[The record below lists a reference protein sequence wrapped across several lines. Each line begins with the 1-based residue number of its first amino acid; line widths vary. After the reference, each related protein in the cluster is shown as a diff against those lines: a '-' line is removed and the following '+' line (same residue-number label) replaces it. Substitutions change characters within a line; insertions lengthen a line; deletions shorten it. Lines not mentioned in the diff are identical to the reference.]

1 MNVLEKFKEQLK
13 EHKRLGVILQE
24 KGQSIFE
31 EASREIFKKYPNLN
45 SFSWT
50 QYTPHFNDGDPC
62 HFGINDT
69 IYLNGISQYNDDC
82 DEWNNIA
89 DDPNTITDEVYDLIS
104 SVDEDSMKL
113 YGEGKITVSKDG
125 RIVCDYYSHD

>member
-13 EHKRLGVILQE
+13 EHKRLGLILQE

-31 EASREIFKKYPNLN
+31 EAAREIFKKYPNLD

-62 HFGINDT
+62 NFRVNESL
-69 IYLNGISQYNDDC
+69 YLNGISQYDEND
-82 DEWNNIA
+82 EA
-89 DDPNTITDEVYDLIS
+89 YAKITDDIDTLLDELYDLIT
-104 SVDEDSMKL
+104 SVDEDSMEM